1 MSRWR
6 LKVKRMKKVSWPA
19 KTTDDWAILI
29 VFVNSSEKKNIRT
42 TVRNLIVNKY
52 VVNSQIIVPVYFST
66 KDSKAIILKDT

>member
-1 MSRWR
+1 
-6 LKVKRMKKVSWPA
+6 MKKVSWPA

-29 VFVNSSEKKNIRT
+29 VFVNSSSEKKNIRT